1 MHHLG
6 SKRAVLALALITV
19 AFYWKLVLTNQYSW
33 LESPDL
39 AHQVLPWLQFQ
50 AGEWHKG
57 RFPLWSPYEWAGQ
70 SLIGQAQPGVA
81 YPPNW
86 LLYLLPLKRGW
97 MRVGVLH
104 WYFVV
109 LHFLAAWFMFRLCRD
124 RGASAGA
131 SILGGMIFAFGGYV
145 GTVDWPQMLNGAIW
159 APLIFLFHLRA
170 VEGKSPVASATL
182 SGLFLGLSWLSG
194 HHQVPIFLTLAVGFS
209 WLYFTWRD
217 RSRFKYLLLF
227 GVVFVLISGLQTIP
241 AWEYGRTARRW
252 VGMNEPIGWNQSVP
266 YYLHQFYG
274 FQPISVLGIIVP
286 GFNIHTNA
294 FIGLA
299 ATVLLVLGWARSGYF
314 ALLAAGG
321 LLYSLAQFGV
331 IEGLLYALLPMVE
344 KARSPSMAVI
354 VFALGVAPLA
364 AFGFDRIGE
373 ASSRLPRWLAG
384 GAGAV
389 LALYAI
395 WAAVRGLGAIP
406 DQRPVMAALLALAL
420 AALLHYRPPYLRA
433 GIGAIVFLELSLA
446 APYYWP
452 NRFDPAPTP
461 YLKYLAQNQEIV
473 DFLRTQ
479 PQPVRVLVDD
489 NVVKFNFG
497 DWHGLDVF
505 GGYVASLSENL
516 LDNDLHAP
524 RTRQLM
530 GVTHSIGKDPIYPD
544 QPKLFSSASGLNVY
558 AMPDPLPRAWVT
570 HAAFRAGTKAD
581 RDRLLHDSR
590 IDLRRGAILDRELPL
605 ESCEG
610 DRVALLRRDPSRATL
625 TADVACRGLL
635 ILGETDAP
643 GWRVTVD
650 GEPRERLTVDGAL
663 RGVVLEKGFHRVIWE
678 YRPLS
683 VFAGAAMTALG
694 ALTVLGVLIMGRR

>member
-1 MHHLG
+1 M
-6 SKRAVLALALITV
+6 KRAVLALALITV

-33 LESPDL
+33 MESPDL

-57 RFPLWSPYEWAGQ
+57 RFPLWSPYEWGGQ
-70 SLIGQAQPGVA
+70 SLIGQAQPGAA

-86 LLYLLPLKRGW
+86 LLYLMPLKRGW

-104 WYFVV
+104 WYFVI

-124 RGASAGA
+124 RGASPGA
-131 SILGGMIFAFGGYV
+131 SILGGMVFAFGGYV

-170 VEGKSPVASATL
+170 VEGKSPMVSATL

-194 HHQVPIFLTLAVGFS
+194 HHQVPIFLTLAAGFS

-227 GVVFVLISGLQTIP
+227 GVVFVLVSGLQTLP

-252 VGMNEPIGWNQSVP
+252 VGLEEPIGWNRPVP
-266 YYLHQFYG
+266 YHLHQYWG
-274 FQPISVLGIIVP
+274 FQPISILGIIVP
-286 GFNIHTNA
+286 GLNQHTNA
-294 FIGLA
+294 YIGLA
-299 ATVLLVLGWARSGYF
+299 AFGLVTLGWVRSGYF
-314 ALLAAGG
+314 AILAVGG

-331 IEGLLYALLPMVE
+331 IEGLLYAVLPMVE

-354 VFALGVAPLA
+354 VFALGAAPLA

-373 ASSRLPRWLAG
+373 TSPRLPRWLLIAG
-384 GAGAV
+384 GGT

-395 WAAVRGLGAIP
+395 WAATKGLGAIP
-406 DQRPVMAALLALAL
+406 DQRPVMAALLTVTLS
-420 AALLHYRPPYLRA
+420 ALLHYRPPYLRA
-433 GIGAIVFLELSLA
+433 AAGAIVFLELSLA

-461 YLKYLAQNQEIV
+461 YLKYLSQNQEIV

-479 PQPVRVLVDD
+479 PQPVRVVVDD
-489 NVVKFNFG
+489 NLVKFNFG
-497 DWHGLDVF
+497 DWHGLDVY
-505 GGYVASLSENL
+505 GGYLASISENL
-516 LDNDLHAP
+516 LDIDLQAP
-524 RTRQLM
+524 RTRHLM
-530 GVTHSIGKDPIYPD
+530 GVTHSIGKEPLYPD
-544 QPKLFSSASGLNVY
+544 QPKVFSSASGLNVFE
-558 AMPDPLPRAWVT
+558 MPDPLPRAWVVHST
-570 HAAFRAGTKAD
+570 FGAEAKS
-581 RDRLLHDSR
+581 DRLRLLQDKR
-590 IDLRRGAILDRELPL
+590 FDLRQGAILDRELPL
-605 ESCEG
+605 EDCGG
-610 DRVALLRRDPSRATL
+610 DRVALLRHDPARVTL
-625 TADVACRGLL
+625 AADAACRGLL
-635 ILGETDAP
+635 ILGDTDAP

-650 GEPRERLTVDGAL
+650 GEPKEPLTVNGAV
-663 RGVVLEKGFHRVIWE
+663 RGVVLEKGFHRVTWE
-678 YRPLS
+678 YRPNAVL
-683 VFAGAAMTALG
+683 AGGAMTALG